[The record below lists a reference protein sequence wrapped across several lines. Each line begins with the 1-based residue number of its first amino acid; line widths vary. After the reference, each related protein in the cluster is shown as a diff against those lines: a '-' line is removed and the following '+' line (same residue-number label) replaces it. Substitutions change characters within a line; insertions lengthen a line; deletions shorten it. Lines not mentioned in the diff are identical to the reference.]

1 MFILRTQED
10 VTQIGLGL
18 IKIVQGNRCSSEA
31 CFDIF
36 YAPKGAKSQAGK
48 KNDQTLSTAIF
59 QWVWHSIFTLHQ
71 KVKKIEEEDTVLE
84 RDVMLAFNLTV
95 TREGKFSV
103 QKKGKF
109 SLGSYDIAAHV
120 IELFYLQ
127 KEQTSCC

>member
-36 YAPKGAKSQAGK
+36 
-48 KNDQTLSTAIF
+48 
-59 QWVWHSIFTLHQ
+59 QWVWHSIFTLDQ

-120 IELFYLQ
+120 MELFYLQ
-127 KEQTSCC
+127 KEQASCC